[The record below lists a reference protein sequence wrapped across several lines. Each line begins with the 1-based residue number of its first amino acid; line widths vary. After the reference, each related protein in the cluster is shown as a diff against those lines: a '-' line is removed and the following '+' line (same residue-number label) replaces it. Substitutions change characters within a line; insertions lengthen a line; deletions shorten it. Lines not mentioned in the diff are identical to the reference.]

1 MEPPYQTYRFWA
13 CQRTLFAPPCPTP
26 WWELGRSALSPFAPA
41 WLCWPGWTT
50 SAPPSRTIKTA
61 CGCPA
66 KAISSATTRS
76 RPSSP
81 ATGWPGTSAASISPK
96 MEISARSPS
105 KTGGICFGSIGSL
118 DLRAGTLTS

>member
-1 MEPPYQTYRFWA
+1 MGTTISNLQILGVPEDTVRAAVPYALVGAWSERFV
-13 CQRTLFAPPCPTP
+13 TVCPSLAVLARLDRP
-26 WWELGRSALSPFAPA
+26 DDFCSP
-41 WLCWPGWTT
+41 
-50 SAPPSRTIKTA
+50 KTA

-66 KAISSATTRS
+66 KASSSATTRS

-81 ATGWPGTSAASISPK
+81 ATGLPETSAASISPK

-105 KTGGICFGSIGSL
+105 KTGGICFGSIVSL